1 MNICVYNICML
12 QNYFPMVRAAYIEDE
27 LSRLVLV
34 SDRAHGVSS
43 QADGQL
49 EVLEKKTTP
58 MKTNK
63 NTRKHPA
70 HLSPD
75 HAPSPSVEQLGVEPR
90 LQPDPQRQLRHKAHP
105 VDDAGLHQ
113 CHLQALPE
121 GGNRATAQ
129 TCHHA
134 HRPTS

>member
-1 MNICVYNICML
+1 
-12 QNYFPMVRAAYIEDE
+12 MVRAAYIEDD

-43 QADGQL
+43 QANGQL
-49 EVLEKKTTP
+49 EVPNSMQHTHFSVGIYSNNNVTFP
-58 MKTNK
+58 PTG
-63 NTRKHPA
+63 
-70 HLSPD
+70 
-75 HAPSPSVEQLGVEPR
+75 HAPSASLEQPTLEPR
-90 LQPDPQRQLRHKAHP
+90 LQPDPQRQLSGEAHP

-121 GGNRATAQ
+121 GGNRAAAQ

-134 HRPTS
+134 YRPTS